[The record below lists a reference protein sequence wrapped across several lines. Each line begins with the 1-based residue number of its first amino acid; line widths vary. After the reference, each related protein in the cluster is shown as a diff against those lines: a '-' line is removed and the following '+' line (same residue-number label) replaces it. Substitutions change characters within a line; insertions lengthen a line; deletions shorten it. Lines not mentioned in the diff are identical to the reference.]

1 MSRAGVIPYYLFQC
15 RPVSSVKEE
24 FQVPFSKACRIVD
37 EARSGLDGL
46 SKRFRFVM
54 AHPTGKIEI
63 LGWND
68 GKLFAKYLQT
78 NRNNLHNKLF
88 QKSMPEDASWLDM
101 EAEECESLACY
112 GNC

>member
-1 MSRAGVIPYYLFQC
+1 MT
-15 RPVSSVKEE
+15 SVKDE
-24 FQVPFSKACRIVD
+24 FQVPLRTACRIVD
-37 EARSGLDGL
+37 EARSRLDGL

-78 NRNNLHNKLF
+78 NRKNLHNKLF
-88 QKSMPEDASWLDM
+88 QKSMTQDEGWLDM
-101 EAEECESLACY
+101 EVEECESLLCC